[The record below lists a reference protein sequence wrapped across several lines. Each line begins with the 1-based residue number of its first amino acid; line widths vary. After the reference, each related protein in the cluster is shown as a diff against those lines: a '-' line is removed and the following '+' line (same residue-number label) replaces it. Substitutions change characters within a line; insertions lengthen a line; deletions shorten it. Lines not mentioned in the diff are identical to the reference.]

1 MRLFW
6 RTSRRSVQ
14 TTEAEIGVEAER
26 VKTVA
31 ALPEELAKLGFF
43 TKAVNSVLPAVEMAL
58 PVVVDAEYLKE
69 VDKARRD
76 LRALITIRNYAPLML
91 RLAEQDLK
99 LMDMHEA
106 TWSSQ
111 TDDLELESLEFEL
124 RLMAHKILRLYG
136 EVAPNWNGI

>member
-1 MRLFW
+1 
-6 RTSRRSVQ
+6 
-14 TTEAEIGVEAER
+14 
-26 VKTVA
+26 
-31 ALPEELAKLGFF
+31 
-43 TKAVNSVLPAVEMAL
+43 MAL

-76 LRALITIRNYAPLML
+76 LRALIANRNCAPLML
-91 RLAEQDLK
+91 RLTEQDLK

-111 TDDLELESLEFEL
+111 TDDLELESLESEL
-124 RLMAHKILRLYG
+124 KLMAHKILRPYG